1 MSGQHSAHALTSAF
15 HASAG
20 ERDAW
25 SRFGRAAR
33 AVPSPMLH
41 GMMAAALLCG
51 LLPAM
56 AKSLHAATWWA
67 EPLPATVLLPA
78 TDASGPARARCPDCG
93 VVESIRALAH
103 VPGVPAA
110 WEFNVRLRDGSLRTS
125 TTDGTAAWRV
135 GDRILLVGGPVAP

>member
-1 MSGQHSAHALTSAF
+1 MTSTF
-15 HASAG
+15 HPFAG
-20 ERDAW
+20 GRDAW

-33 AVPSPMLH
+33 AVPSPVLQ

-51 LLPAM
+51 LLPVM
-56 AKSLHAATWWA
+56 AKSLYATEFAA
-67 EPLPATVLLPA
+67 PLNEAVLLPA
-78 TDASGPARARCPDCG
+78 ADASSPLRARCPGCG

-125 TTDGTAAWRV
+125 TTDGTASWRV
-135 GDRILLVGGPVAP
+135 GERILLVGGAAGP